1 MQIINI
7 WGGAGVGKSTAAAG
21 LFYEMK
27 KLQLNVEL
35 VTEYAKDATWEKRY
49 NILDDQ
55 IYIFAKQH
63 RRIARLVNS
72 GVDWVI
78 TDSPIPLGLVYLRE
92 GVLSDNFPQLV
103 MEVFNQYNNHNFLLQ
118 RSFGYNPVGRNQKDL
133 EEAKLYDFKVKTIL
147 DDYKLPFDIVQGGE
161 FAVNYIIEQVVTPLA
176 INTSESKGGYS
187 SNTA

>member
-1 MQIINI
+1 M
-7 WGGAGVGKSTAAAG
+7 WA
-21 LFYEMK
+21 L
-27 KLQLNVEL
+27 
-35 VTEYAKDATWEKRY
+35 
-49 NILDDQ
+49 
-55 IYIFAKQH
+55 
-63 RRIARLVNS
+63 
-72 GVDWVI
+72 
-78 TDSPIPLGLVYLRE
+78 
-92 GVLSDNFPQLV
+92 LSDNFPQLV

>member
-1 MQIINI
+1 M
-7 WGGAGVGKSTAAAG
+7 
-21 LFYEMK
+21 
-27 KLQLNVEL
+27 
-35 VTEYAKDATWEKRY
+35 
-49 NILDDQ
+49 
-55 IYIFAKQH
+55 
-63 RRIARLVNS
+63 VNS

-103 MEVFNQYNNHNFLLQ
+103 MEVFNQYNNHN
-118 RSFGYNPVGRNQKDL
+118 FGYNPVGRNQKDL

-176 INTSESKGGYS
+176 INNSESKGGYS